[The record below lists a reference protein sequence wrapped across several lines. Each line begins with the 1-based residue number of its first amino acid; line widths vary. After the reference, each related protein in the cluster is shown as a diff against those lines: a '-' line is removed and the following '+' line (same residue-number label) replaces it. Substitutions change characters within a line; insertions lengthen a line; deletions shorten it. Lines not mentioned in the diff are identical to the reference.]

1 MLNRRSYAQR
11 HGYEYCEFDGT
22 VEAFRPYGFQKLV
35 ALRHV
40 LRGRVPGALVWY
52 LDADALIMNH
62 SIAIGELVRDYAQD
76 LVFTS
81 EPESKRDHALRCMLV
96 DTLKVKMSAIKG
108 IEDFSIQGGSF
119 VVRNTPWALATMNT
133 VSDSGAG
140 SMIVPWL
147 DGARVSDRAQWVLWP
162 LGAQAQA

>member
-1 MLNRRSYAQR
+1 
-11 HGYEYCEFDGT
+11 
-22 VEAFRPYGFQKLV
+22 
-35 ALRHV
+35 
-40 LRGRVPGALVWY
+40 
-52 LDADALIMNH
+52 MNH

-133 VSDSGAG
+133 RLLRRWVDDRAVAG
-140 SMIVPWL
+140 RRAV
-147 DGARVSDRAQWVLWP
+147 DRAQGPGRSGTSVVPGSVWP
-162 LGAQAQA
+162 SCRGEPSTR